1 MMKSVCLTGLFSFF
15 VSANALAQTTYHLGL
30 GLGPEYAG
38 LGASAE
44 RVTDH
49 GKLTLGAGLVNSHR
63 VVGEVYGASLLY
75 HRFDLID
82 AGSGRHALGLGVAP
96 VGQRWS
102 YTARFSAGQWQ
113 YTTNYHDVIYGGV
126 VAYNFHPRGA
136 QLGGFHLGISYGYGS
151 RSGETA
157 SGLQMNFGYRFN

>member
-1 MMKSVCLTGLFSFF
+1 MKSVWVLGLFSLLG
-15 VSANALAQTTYHLGL
+15 SASALAQTTYHVGL
-30 GLGPEYAG
+30 GFGPEYAG

-44 RVTDH
+44 RVTDT
-49 GKLTLGAGLVNSHR
+49 GKLTLGAGLVNSQR
-63 VVGEVYGASLLY
+63 IVGEVYGASLMY
-75 HRFDLID
+75 HRFDLIGAD
-82 AGSGRHALGLGVAP
+82 SGRHSLGAGVAP

-102 YTARFSAGQWQ
+102 YTARYSSGQWQ

-136 QLGGFHLGISYGYGS
+136 QLGGFHIGISYGYGS
-151 RSGETA
+151 RSGDSA